1 MSLQNE
7 KIDAVECSNT
17 VSDPSVWFGATGGI
31 ILFIVSII
39 FIVGGIGLGLGSPF
53 RLGTGAF
60 PFITGMILGALS
72 LAICFYELRGDGLAS
87 TPDWIGF
94 CAICSALAV
103 FALTAEKLG
112 LVPAAFLTVFV
123 ASLPDR
129 SLSLVGKIILGS
141 CVGAVCW
148 ILFIELL
155 NLPFK
160 PFVGL

>member
-1 MSLQNE
+1 MNVQNE
-7 KIDAVECSNT
+7 ETKTVECNNP
-17 VSDPSVWFGATGGI
+17 VSTSSAWFGATGGI

-39 FIVGGIGLGLGSPF
+39 FIVGGLDLGLGSPF

-60 PFITGMILGALS
+60 PFATGMILGALS
-72 LAICFYELRGDGLAS
+72 LAICFYELRGDGLSS

-94 CAICSALAV
+94 VAICSALAV
-103 FALTAEKLG
+103 FALTAEQFG

-141 CVGAVCW
+141 CVGVVCW

-160 PFVGL
+160 PFMGL